1 MARSTDEAL
10 AHGIRLLAEAGI
22 GPVGSFSEAR
32 ADVRITQARECF
44 AEARRGGSP
53 EASARLATLLREG
66 LGGPR
71 DPRRARRLYRES
83 LDAAGDGGLEPAT
96 LAALGM
102 MLAEGEGGP
111 RDVGSARRHLSV
123 AARYGSV
130 TGLCGLMD
138 LPPDDPAYP
147 PYPVASPAI
156 RRGRGRSV
164 NEDAFRSVPELG
176 LFVVADAFGGPAA
189 AALALAVFV
198 DAVAEDGASLVDA
211 ALRADAAIRNE
222 PSLRGAGV
230 ELAALHV
237 ADDAAHALRVG
248 NARVWR
254 APSLSPLA
262 DGPWEGAGAVLGAD
276 PTLPLRTESSA
287 VSPGDV
293 FVLGTD
299 GLYRLRD
306 LAPLGASEALTLAQ
320 LASDLLDGADPDDDA
335 TVLCVRALPQRP

>member
-1 MARSTDEAL
+1 MSRSIDDAL
-10 AHGIRLLAEAGI
+10 SRGIRLLAEAGI
-22 GPVGSFSEAR
+22 GPVGSLSEAR
-32 ADVRITQARECF
+32 GDARIAQARECF

-71 DPRRARRLYRES
+71 DAYRARRLYRES
-83 LDAAGDGGLEPAT
+83 IDAAGDGGLDPAT

-111 RDVGSARRHLSV
+111 RDVGAARRHLSV
-123 AARYGSV
+123 AAHYGSV

-138 LPPDDPAYP
+138 LPPDDPP
-147 PYPVASPAI
+147 FSPYPVASPSI
-156 RRGRGRSV
+156 RRGRGRAV
-164 NEDAFRSVPELG
+164 NEDAFRCIPELG
-176 LFVVADAFGGPAA
+176 LFAVADAFGGPAA
-189 AALALAVFV
+189 AALALTVFV

-211 ALRADAAIRNE
+211 ALRADAALRDDR
-222 PSLRGAGV
+222 SLRGAGV
-230 ELAALHV
+230 ELAALRV
-237 ADDAAHALRVG
+237 ADGEADALRVG

-262 DGPWEGAGAVLGAD
+262 DGPWEGSGAVLGAG
-276 PTLPLRTESSA
+276 PGLPLRTERCA

-299 GLYRLRD
+299 ALYRLRD
-306 LAPLGASEALTLAQ
+306 LAPLDAHGARTLAQ
-320 LASDLLDGADPDDDA
+320 LSTDLLGGADPDDDA
-335 TVLCVRALPQRP
+335 TVLCVQAPPRHP